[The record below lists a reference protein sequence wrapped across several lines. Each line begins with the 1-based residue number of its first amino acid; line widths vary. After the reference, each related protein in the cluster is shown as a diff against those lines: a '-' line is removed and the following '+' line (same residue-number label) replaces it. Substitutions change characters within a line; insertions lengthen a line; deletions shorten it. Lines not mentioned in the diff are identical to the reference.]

1 MMGSTHSTTRWTRL
15 AACVLAVSVLLPG
28 IAAAKEY
35 TAARKFGRG
44 LAGMT
49 TSFLEIPGNI
59 VKTNR
64 EKGAAAAATL
74 GFATGLGKIVTRT
87 LVGVYE
93 FLSAP
98 FAVPPGY
105 KPILEPEFTWEY
117 FDEPPPR
124 R

>member
-1 MMGSTHSTTRWTRL
+1 MMGSTRSATRWTRL
-15 AACVLAVSVLLPG
+15 AACVLTVAVLLPG
-28 IAAAKEY
+28 IAEAKKY
-35 TAARKFGRG
+35 SAARKLGRG

-64 EKGAAAAATL
+64 EKGAATAATL
-74 GFATGLGKIVTRT
+74 GFATGLGKLVTRT

-98 FAVPPGY
+98 FAVPAGY
-105 KPILEPEFTWEY
+105 KPILEPEFPWDY
-117 FDEPPPR
+117 FDAPPR

>member
-1 MMGSTHSTTRWTRL
+1 MMGSTRSKTRWTRL
-15 AACVLAVSVLLPG
+15 AACILAVAVLLPG
-28 IAAAKEY
+28 IAEAKEY
-35 TAARKFGRG
+35 TAARKLGRG
-44 LAGMT
+44 LAAMT

-74 GFATGLGKIVTRT
+74 GFATGLGKLVTRT

-93 FLSAP
+93 FISAP

-105 KPILEPEFTWEY
+105 KPILDPEFPWGY
-117 FDEPPPR
+117 FEEGGR
-124 R
+124 

>member
-1 MMGSTHSTTRWTRL
+1 MMGSTRSKTRWTRL
-15 AACVLAVSVLLPG
+15 AACILAVAVLLPG
-28 IAAAKEY
+28 IAEAKKY
-35 TAARKFGRG
+35 TAARKVGRG
-44 LAGMT
+44 LAAMT

-74 GFATGLGKIVTRT
+74 GFATGLGKLVTRT

-93 FLSAP
+93 FISAP

-105 KPILEPEFTWEY
+105 KPILDPEFPWGY
-117 FDEPPPR
+117 FEEGSP
-124 R
+124 

>member
-1 MMGSTHSTTRWTRL
+1 MMGSTRSKTRWTRL
-15 AACVLAVSVLLPG
+15 AACILAVAVLLPG
-28 IAAAKEY
+28 IAEAKKY
-35 TAARKFGRG
+35 TAARKVGRG
-44 LAGMT
+44 LAAMT

-74 GFATGLGKIVTRT
+74 GFATGLGKLVTRT

-93 FLSAP
+93 FVSAP

-105 KPILEPEFTWEY
+105 KPILDPEFPWGY
-117 FDEPPPR
+117 FEEGGR
-124 R
+124 

>member
-1 MMGSTHSTTRWTRL
+1 MMGSTRSKTRWTRL
-15 AACVLAVSVLLPG
+15 AACILAVAVLLPG
-28 IAAAKEY
+28 IAEAKKY
-35 TAARKFGRG
+35 TSARKVGRG
-44 LAGMT
+44 LAAMT

-74 GFATGLGKIVTRT
+74 GFATGLGKLVTRT

-93 FLSAP
+93 FISAP

-105 KPILEPEFTWEY
+105 KPILDPEFPWGY
-117 FDEPPPR
+117 FEEGGR
-124 R
+124 